1 MSNNED
7 RYQLVL
13 ARSAVVTLAV
23 KLPEKVALAVFE
35 FIQGTLLDYPQR
47 VGKPLREPLAPAFA
61 ARRGSYRVLYFVD
74 NTTRTVKVTAVA
86 HRSDAYRT

>member
-1 MSNNED
+1 MSINED

-13 ARSAVVTLAV
+13 ARSAAVALAE

-35 FIQGTLLDYPQR
+35 FIQGPLLENPQR

-61 ARRGSYRVLYFVD
+61 ARRGSYRVLYFID
-74 NTTRTVKVTAVA
+74 DATRTVKVTAVA
-86 HRSDAYRT
+86 HRSDVYKT